1 MNASQNTRVRRNLEA
16 SIVAYLRPKLNNQ
29 IESKKLALF
38 PHGVT
43 QFSYLANTTFSALD
57 VYCYRI
63 DFTVDFNILPF
74 YLFSTDD
81 VNFVKEKLL

>member
-38 PHGVT
+38 RHGVT
-43 QFSYLANTTFSALD
+43 QISCLANTTFSALD

-74 YLFSTDD
+74 YLFSTED